1 MQRITI
7 FDLSAEKDSGSAM
20 VKIPQATRMDVPKT
34 KGIPAEMRRK

>member
-1 MQRITI
+1 MICLLKKTV
-7 FDLSAEKDSGSAM
+7 AVTM